1 MKKTIEINDYDY
13 RKMIKDFEI
22 SERFLCNKKKLKK
35 KYHQENKKYQLSI
48 EHMKELREENYLKK
62 SEDLITKLNNKENL
76 LITSLENN
84 SIKKQK
90 KNQKILDAMT
100 QKEKAAKENVVKFLE
115 QQEKMRVDFQKIT
128 NLKLENFKERH
139 LRKREDNKLKYKKF
153 LTNQEI
159 RHEHNIMRLN
169 LENEKINKK
178 NNEKNFKKYVSFFWQ
193 RKAKEKRL
201 KQKKEQIYNKLQ
213 EKNEK
218 IMLLEQLNDKR
229 RKGIL
234 RKIKSMDLR
243 KKQKEQNKLKKIL
256 DSKTKREQRFSSC
269 IERRKEFMEV
279 ESERRKEILYFQSQ
293 IFLRSLSKDNI
304 VTMKRKNAYEKISK
318 EQLILEKNLMA
329 FNKEMNTL
337 KSQSVNKKT
346 FEEKLKMFKEVK
358 KQEEL
363 RKKEMEDNIN

>member
-139 LRKREDNKLKYKKF
+139 LRKREDNKLKYKNF

-159 RHEHNIMRLN
+159 RHEHNIMKLN

-178 NNEKNFKKYVSFFWQ
+178 NDEKNFKKYVSFFWQ
-193 RKAKEKRL
+193 RKA
-201 KQKKEQIYNKLQ
+201 N
-213 EKNEK
+213 
-218 IMLLEQLNDKR
+218 
-229 RKGIL
+229 
-234 RKIKSMDLR
+234 
-243 KKQKEQNKLKKIL
+243 
-256 DSKTKREQRFSSC
+256 
-269 IERRKEFMEV
+269 
-279 ESERRKEILYFQSQ
+279 
-293 IFLRSLSKDNI
+293 
-304 VTMKRKNAYEKISK
+304 
-318 EQLILEKNLMA
+318 
-329 FNKEMNTL
+329 
-337 KSQSVNKKT
+337 
-346 FEEKLKMFKEVK
+346 
-358 KQEEL
+358 
-363 RKKEMEDNIN
+363 